1 MKTSIKKIKKIK
13 LTISLILIILFIF
26 MPFASIIAQ
35 PSSEEGEFI
44 YQWTGNGK
52 NSLDCSKAGEGG
64 RPDDGTGWIHWVF
77 TTKGDSTDATL
88 TLGGSGEG
96 SYKPGEPLEANV
108 WHFYT
113 PYFDVYELT
122 ASITLI
128 GGEKGPGVGLV
139 ISDYCPGSE
148 QVIPMLTIEKVLLD
162 IEEIQIIES
171 ALEFEF
177 KISGGVFA
185 EGQVFSFSVDVPK
198 EFGPDDGLAF
208 DTEYLIEEIESEA
221 YQFISISQSSVTL
234 TEENNNILVTIVN
247 QEEEEETGSIVIEK
261 LVKADADDEEVIPS
275 NKFFYFNIYNNETDE
290 LVHGDVELEV
300 IDGVGTVTIDNL
312 PLGVYR
318 VEEVVNGGFEVILD
332 PEDGIVDLNDAED
345 NKITVVVVNT
355 PRPKLII
362 EKVLLDSDGVE
373 VENSAVEF
381 TVILDGGLF
390 DEEEIVFS
398 VNEPAV
404 LDFSDGLEFDVIYT
418 VTEVAKDGYIFVS
431 IDPEEAFTLT
441 DEENEVT
448 VTVVNQEEE
457 EEEETGSI
465 VIEKLVKAD
474 ADDEEVIPSNKFF
487 YFNIYN
493 NETDELV
500 HGDVELE
507 VIDGVG
513 TVTIDNLPLGVYRV
527 EEVVNGGFEV
537 ILDPEDGIVDLNDA
551 EDNKITVVVV
561 NTPRPKLIIEKVLLD
576 SDGVEVENSAVEFTV
591 ILDGG
596 LFDEEEIV
604 FSVNEPAVLD
614 FSDGLEFD
622 VIYTVTEVAKDGY
635 IFVSID
641 PEEAFTLTDEEN
653 EVTVTVVNRM
663 VSPPPPPPP
672 PPPGPPVIIFTPPVP
687 PQVIVIPPPEPQVSP
702 PPQAAVVEADEEEAV
717 AFFVSPEDPLS
728 EPEEVLFVAP
738 AAPLATP
745 STGGAY
751 LFMFSLVL
759 VLFGSGVMLRKK
771 FLK

>member
-1 MKTSIKKIKKIK
+1 MKTSIKKIKRIK

-26 MPFASIIAQ
+26 MPFASIIAK

-52 NSLDCSKAGEGG
+52 DSLDCSKAGEGD

-139 ISDYCPGSE
+139 ISDYCPGE
-148 QVIPMLTIEKVLLD
+148 
-162 IEEIQIIES
+162 
-171 ALEFEF
+171 
-177 KISGGVFA
+177 
-185 EGQVFSFSVDVPK
+185 
-198 EFGPDDGLAF
+198 
-208 DTEYLIEEIESEA
+208 
-221 YQFISISQSSVTL
+221 
-234 TEENNNILVTIVN
+234 
-247 QEEEEETGSIVIEK
+247 EEEEETGSIVIEK
-261 LVKADADDEEVIPS
+261 LVKVEVDAEVVIPS
-275 NKFFYFNIYNNETDE
+275 NKTFFFNIYNNETDE

-345 NKITVVVVNT
+345 NKVTVVVVNT

-362 EKVLLDSDGVE
+362 EKVLLDSEGVE

-404 LDFSDGLEFDVIYT
+404 LDFSDGLEFDVPYT

-431 IDPEEAFTLT
+431 IDPEEPFTLT

-457 EEEETGSI
+457 EDEETGSI
-465 VIEKLVKAD
+465 VIEKLVKVEVD
-474 ADDEEVIPSNKFF
+474 AEVVIPSNKTFF
-487 YFNIYN
+487 FNIYN

-551 EDNKITVVVV
+551 EDNKVTVVVV

-576 SDGVEVENSAVEFTV
+576 SEGVEVENSAVEFTV

-622 VIYTVTEVAKDGY
+622 VPYTVTEVAKDGY

-641 PEEAFTLTDEEN
+641 PEEPFTLTDEEN

-702 PPQAAVVEADEEEAV
+702 PPQVVVTPPAVVEADEEEAV

-751 LFMFSLVL
+751 LFISALVL